1 MQHSIAARL
10 AARPTAR
17 FVRPSA
23 RARERRLGLVRTM
36 TFRPVDTRPTVLRPG
51 EPRGLLALRAR
62 TRPIVPGPGRRASG
76 IVAPVVAY
84 FWTRPGLQG
93 IVHGARAG
101 SAPWRG

>member
-10 AARPTAR
+10 TARPTAS
-17 FVRPSA
+17 FVRPST

-62 TRPIVPGPGRRASG
+62 TRPILAAPCRRTSG
-76 IVAPVVAY
+76 IVAPVVTY
-84 FWTRPGLQG
+84 SWTRPGAEG
-93 IVHGARAG
+93 IVHGSRAG